1 MLNLPPQTP
10 MKVGAAQK
18 GALEALRD
26 VLDRRAAIYLDLA
39 DAPDYGAYVEREPPR
54 DDEEV
59 LTEPLLAELIER
71 VLGFPA
77 DAYFPQL
84 GKSGLKPD
92 FTPMDLIAHPFV
104 LDAKSSRQ
112 RLADHE
118 RQIRTYITQRHLDFG
133 ILFNL
138 REARVY
144 RRGAHGHDPSLSFA
158 LEPLWRL
165 ARDEAQPGPEVETF
179 ARFVERF
186 AYREIGLADKIDA
199 IREAPSWDE
208 RGRGEELRVDVDLL
222 VEQLRRHSR
231 QLAEDANSQ
240 PEALADHL
248 KLNPGFEEKLLA
260 ELGAIAQD
268 IAPRTDEKS
277 LPDSIDGYRSGT
289 DFQQR
294 IWRQYALRVAQLT
307 LARILLYRAWED
319 ASFIR
324 EQLYDGGFRDVYD
337 EMGEKAREVL
347 RSAFAAGAQRYRWL
361 FERQTTYD
369 WYTPG
374 ETELVDVLY
383 SFTQFPL
390 DRLDADV
397 LGGLYESYVDEI
409 DRDRL
414 GQFYTP
420 REVVRFM
427 LDRAKFAGADEVMRI
442 EGDDRLPVK
451 TFDFASGSGGFDV
464 EIARRVI
471 DDSGSLQG
479 DAGLQLD
486 ALAAIASGIH
496 AIEISPFPYYLT
508 EINLLLQV
516 SRVLGALGHEGR
528 DVPPFVLGVVHED
541 ALKAKPTATA
551 SLEGLD
557 PEQRADHALL
567 RADERFG
574 LSDTLDP
581 DKQAAF
587 SRIREG
593 GFDLVVG
600 NPPYVAEANNKPL
613 FERLRQIDAWK
624 DVYRGKSDYLYYFLY
639 MAAEL
644 LGPGGRL
651 CVIVPAAWMNA
662 GNADWLREKLA
673 STLRL
678 DELFLFGSYRLFA
691 PTEDARHRRRRAP
704 TPTVES
710 AILLATKAEA
720 PKGHKLRVV
729 ALEDEVEA
737 ARALADDVEAKT
749 PDRQA
754 LLDEMAERAGGRQG
768 RKGGIHVH
776 DLKQAELG
784 AGPWPVKHS
793 EGDLANRVVV
803 DLEAKLVAG
812 YCVPMGNSWTTVA
825 GIETGADAFTPRIRQ
840 RLERQFPKALRQ
852 ILSAGA
858 EPGEP
863 ILQLSAGAEKQLP
876 WSENKTLLAH
886 SPEARAIL
894 YGAVDE
900 DDYTNLVWLRA
911 EDDPP
916 SPVLATLERWRP
928 ILESRAGNLEAPT
941 KPWWATHRAR
951 DKHQLR
957 RPKVIGVHRTDRGR
971 FAVDRD
977 GRWQCGKSGAMVVH
991 RSDTSD
997 GPINLLCGYL
1007 NSELIDLWY
1016 SLRGRT
1022 PRDVWRDYEP
1032 KPMGAIPY
1040 RHVDLSVK
1048 PGGKLVGRLKK
1059 ALASDDAAMASKL
1072 AGEIGSRLR
1081 AKGDEGFAADAP
1093 EAVEAARALEAIVR
1107 AIADNRRALLPLR
1120 KRFPELSRIVKDPW
1134 SSESATADVGEFVAA
1149 LPKKERIS
1157 VRVDPELT
1165 CSIETDGV
1173 LGHVNLD
1180 DSLVFTYRRHP
1191 VARVDGPRAKLML
1204 LGEEV
1209 GDRHRLTPDDLL
1221 AIEVPKDVGAFR
1233 VEVEAATAE
1242 VGELLERGRVLVEAA
1257 ERLVCALYAAPSD
1270 LEDEVVAHAVARAKA
1285 AAD

>member
-1 MLNLPPQTP
+1 
-10 MKVGAAQK
+10 MKPGKAK
-18 GALEALRD
+18 KTSLEALRE
-26 VLDRRAAIYLDLA
+26 VLDRRAGVYRELA
-39 DAPDYGAYVEREPPR
+39 DAADFGAYVDREPPR
-54 DDEEV
+54 DDEEI
-59 LTEPLLAELIER
+59 LTEPLLADLIER
-71 VLGFPA
+71 LLGFPA
-77 DAYFPQL
+77 DACFPQL

-112 RLADHE
+112 RLGDHE
-118 RQIRTYITQRHLDFG
+118 GQIRAYIGQRHLDFG
-133 ILFNL
+133 VLFNL
-138 REARVY
+138 REVRVY
-144 RRGAHGHDPSLSFA
+144 RRGAKGHDAALSFS
-158 LEPLWRL
+158 LKPLWRL
-165 ARDEAQPGPEVETF
+165 AREEAQPGPDVE
-179 ARFVERF
+179 ALGRFVERF
-186 AYREIGLADKIDA
+186 AYHEVGLAEKIDA

-208 RGRGEELRVDVDLL
+208 RRKGEELQVDIDLL

-277 LPDSIDGYRSGT
+277 LPDSIDGYRSGS
-289 DFQQR
+289 DFEQR
-294 IWRQYALRVAQLT
+294 VWRQYALRVAQLT

-347 RSAFAAGAQRYRWL
+347 RSAFAAGAQRYHWL

-369 WYTPG
+369 WYAPG
-374 ETELVDVLY
+374 ESELVDVLY

-427 LDRAKFAGADEVMRI
+427 LDRAEFAGADKVMRI

-516 SRVLGALGHEGR
+516 SRLLGALGHEGR

-541 ALKAKPTATA
+541 SLKAKPTAAA

-567 RADERFG
+567 RVDERFG

-581 DKQAAF
+581 EKQAAF
-587 SRIREG
+587 TRIREG

-624 DVYRGKSDYLYYFLY
+624 ETYRGKSDYLYYFLY

-644 LGPGGRL
+644 LAPGGRL
-651 CVIVPAAWMNA
+651 AVIVPAGWMNA

-678 DELFLFGSYRLFA
+678 DELFLFGGYRLFA
-691 PTEDARHRRRRAP
+691 PAEDARHRDRRAP

-710 AILLATKAEA
+710 AILIATKGST
-720 PKGHKLRVV
+720 PKSHKLRVV
-729 ALEDEVEA
+729 ALENEAQA
-737 ARALADDVEAKT
+737 ARALSDDVEAT
-749 PDRQA
+749 IPDRQA
-754 LLDEMAERAGGRQG
+754 LLDEMTSRADGRQG

-776 DLKQAELG
+776 DVKQAELASERPWPIKHAAKDVGSRVVASLDSVLGG
-784 AGPWPVKHS
+784 AGGAVRALA
-793 EGDLANRVVV
+793 EG
-803 DLEAKLVAG
+803 
-812 YCVPMGNSWTTVA
+812 TVITR
-825 GIETGADAFTPRIRQ
+825 GIETGADGFTPRIRS
-840 RLERQFPKALRQ
+840 RLRQ
-852 ILSAGA
+852 SF
-858 EPGEP
+858 
-863 ILQLSAGAEKQLP
+863 
-876 WSENKTLLAH
+876 
-886 SPEARAIL
+886 PEALEQVERAKAELGDPIMELPAGDDNTEPWKRYRDVLARSIEPQGIL
-894 YGAVDE
+894 YAALD
-900 DDYTNLVWLRA
+900 DADYTSLVWLDRD
-911 EDDPP
+911 DDPP
-916 SPVLATLERWRP
+916 EAVVNALEKWRP
-928 ILESRAGNLEAPT
+928 VLESRAEIARNQARR
-941 KPWWATHRAR
+941 WWECLWPR
-951 DKHQLR
+951 DKALLKQ
-957 RPKVIGVHRTDRGR
+957 PKVIALYRTDRGR
-971 FAVDRD
+971 FAVDES
-977 GRWQCGKSGAMVVH
+977 GEWQPSNKATLVIPAEAGLSVTYMG
-991 RSDTSD
+991 
-997 GPINLLCGYL
+997 GLL
-1007 NSELIDLWY
+1007 NSELLDLWY
-1016 SLRGRT
+1016 SIRGKA
-1022 PRDVWRDYEP
+1022 PRDVWRNYEP
-1032 KPMGAIPY
+1032 KRMKEIPY
-1040 RHVDLSVK
+1040 RHVDL
-1048 PGGKLVGRLKK
+1048 
-1059 ALASDDAAMASKL
+1059 AADTN
-1072 AGEIGSRLR
+1072 GSRLERLGTALQRDNAKEAAAVAAKIGSDLR
-1081 AKGDEGFAADAP
+1081 ASGDAGLTADAP

-1120 KRFPELSRIVKDPW
+1120 KRFPALSRIVKDPW
-1134 SSESATADVGEFVAA
+1134 SPENAAPDVGEFVAA
-1149 LPKKERIS
+1149 LPKKKRTS

-1173 LGHVNLD
+1173 LGHVSLD

-1221 AIEVPKDVGAFR
+1221 AIEIPKDVGAFR
-1233 VEVEAATAE
+1233 AEVEAAAAE
-1242 VGELLERGRVLVEAA
+1242 VGELLEGGRVLVEAA
-1257 ERLVCALYAAPSD
+1257 ERLVCALYAVPSD

-1285 AAD
+1285 AAAD